1 MKRLH
6 LAFAFIP
13 LCLMA
18 MTPSQPLQWY
28 KGNTHTHTINS
39 DGDSTPD
46 EVVRWYRERDYHFLV
61 LSDHNFLTEVEGL
74 NSLFAAR
81 EQFLIING
89 EEVTDNFGESRI
101 HVNGLN
107 LREVVPPQ
115 GGSNAVDTLQRNVD
129 AIRSVGGVPH
139 INHPNFRWS
148 LTADQMRQVRNNK
161 LFEIYNGSPSVNNHG
176 GGGSPGLEA
185 MWDNILS
192 SGKLIYGIAVD
203 DAHHFKGEFSPD
215 RLNPGRGWVV
225 VRAPR
230 LSAAAIMEGLEA
242 GRFYASTGVS
252 LSDLQ
257 VDDQGIEIAIQQEP
271 TFKYTTHF
279 IGDGGRLLSKAHG
292 LKARYRFQGGERYV
306 RARVV
311 DSMGYHGLDSAGI
324 GGLIARK
331 TNRAHPGWS
340 RPASRRRQAAYRGS
354 LPEAGRPADHRR
366 RPRSRSGRLAV
377 AKQV

>member
-203 DAHHFKGEFSPD
+203 DAHHFKGNS
-215 RLNPGRGWVV
+215 
-225 VRAPR
+225 APT
-230 LSAAAIMEGLEA
+230 A
-242 GRFYASTGVS
+242 
-252 LSDLQ
+252 
-257 VDDQGIEIAIQQEP
+257 
-271 TFKYTTHF
+271 
-279 IGDGGRLLSKAHG
+279 
-292 LKARYRFQGGERYV
+292 
-306 RARVV
+306 
-311 DSMGYHGLDSAGI
+311 
-324 GGLIARK
+324 
-331 TNRAHPGWS
+331 
-340 RPASRRRQAAYRGS
+340 
-354 LPEAGRPADHRR
+354 
-366 RPRSRSGRLAV
+366 
-377 AKQV
+377 

>member
-129 AIRSVGGVPH
+129 AIRNVGGVPH

-311 DSMGYHGLDSAGI
+311 DSMGTMAWTQPVLVD
-324 GGLIARK
+324 
-331 TNRAHPGWS
+331 
-340 RPASRRRQAAYRGS
+340 
-354 LPEAGRPADHRR
+354 
-366 RPRSRSGRLAV
+366 
-377 AKQV
+377 

>member
-1 MKRLH
+1 MFRLAFRPGAGTILTQPGPMKRIH

-13 LCLMA
+13 LCLLA
-18 MTPSQPLQWY
+18 MRPSEPMQWY

-46 EVVRWYRERDYHFLV
+46 EVVRWYKEHHYHFLV
-61 LSDHNFLTEVEGL
+61 LTDHNFLTEVGGL
-74 NSLFAAR
+74 NSIFAAR
-81 EQFLIING
+81 EKFLVING
-89 EEVTDNFGESRI
+89 EEVTDSFEGSPI
-101 HVNGLN
+101 HINGLD

-115 GGSNAVDTLQRNVD
+115 GGSNPVETVQRNVD
-129 AIRSVGGVPH
+129 AIRGMGGVPH
-139 INHPNFRWS
+139 INHPNFFWA

-161 LFEIYNGSPSVNNHG
+161 LIEIYNGAPSVHNHG

-185 MWDNILS
+185 MWDEILS

-203 DAHHFKGEFSPD
+203 DAHHFKGEFAPD

-230 LSAAAIMEGLEA
+230 LSTAAIMEGLEA

-252 LSDLQ
+252 LSDLRM
-257 VDDQGIEIAIQQEP
+257 DGQGIEIDIQEQP

-311 DSMGYHGLDSAGI
+311 DSMGY
-324 GGLIARK
+324 
-331 TNRAHPGWS
+331 
-340 RPASRRRQAAYRGS
+340 
-354 LPEAGRPADHRR
+354 
-366 RPRSRSGRLAV
+366 V
-377 AKQV
+377 AWTQPVFVDQDR

>member
-74 NSLFAAR
+74 NSLFAAQ

-257 VDDQGIEIAIQQEP
+257 VDDQGIEIAIQQKP

-311 DSMGYHGLDSAGI
+311 DSMGTMAWTQPVLVD
-324 GGLIARK
+324 
-331 TNRAHPGWS
+331 
-340 RPASRRRQAAYRGS
+340 Q
-354 LPEAGRPADHRR
+354 
-366 RPRSRSGRLAV
+366 
-377 AKQV
+377 

>member
-18 MTPSQPLQWY
+18 MTPSPPLQWY

-39 DGDSTPD
+39 DGDSSPD
-46 EVVRWYRERDYHFLV
+46 EVVRWYKEHGFHFLV

-74 NSLFAAR
+74 NSIFAAR
-81 EQFLIING
+81 EKFLVING
-89 EEVTDNFGESRI
+89 EEVTDSFEGSPI
-101 HVNGLN
+101 HINGLN

-115 GGSNAVDTLQRNVD
+115 GGSDPVETLQRNVD
-129 AIRSVGGVPH
+129 AIRGVGGVPH
-139 INHPNFRWS
+139 INHPNFRWA

-161 LFEIYNGSPSVNNHG
+161 LLEIYNGSPSVNNHG

-185 MWDNILS
+185 MWDEILS

-225 VRAPR
+225 VQAPR

-257 VDDQGIEIAIQQEP
+257 VDDQGIEIAIQEKP

-311 DSMGYHGLDSAGI
+311 DSMGYTAWTQPVFVDQDS
-324 GGLIARK
+324 
-331 TNRAHPGWS
+331 
-340 RPASRRRQAAYRGS
+340 
-354 LPEAGRPADHRR
+354 
-366 RPRSRSGRLAV
+366 
-377 AKQV
+377 

>member
-311 DSMGYHGLDSAGI
+311 DSMGYMAWTQPVLVD
-324 GGLIARK
+324 
-331 TNRAHPGWS
+331 
-340 RPASRRRQAAYRGS
+340 
-354 LPEAGRPADHRR
+354 
-366 RPRSRSGRLAV
+366 
-377 AKQV
+377 

>member
-1 MKRLH
+1 MKRIH

-13 LCLMA
+13 LCLLA
-18 MTPSQPLQWY
+18 MRPSEPLQWY

-74 NSLFAAR
+74 NSIFAAR
-81 EQFLIING
+81 EQFLVING
-89 EEVTDNFGESRI
+89 EEVTDKFGESQVHI
-101 HVNGLN
+101 NGLN

-115 GGSNAVDTLQRNVD
+115 GGSDVVDTLQRNVD
-129 AIRSVGGVPH
+129 AIRGAGGVPH

-148 LTADQMRQVRNNK
+148 LTSDQMRQVRNNK
-161 LFEIYNGSPSVNNHG
+161 LVEIYNGSPSVNNHG
-176 GGGSPGLEA
+176 GGGSAGLEA
-185 MWDNILS
+185 MWDEILS
-192 SGKLIYGIAVD
+192 SGRLIYGIAVD

-257 VDDQGIEIAIQQEP
+257 VDDQGIEVAIQQEP

-311 DSMGYHGLDSAGI
+311 DSMGYTAW
-324 GGLIARK
+324 
-331 TNRAHPGWS
+331 TQPVWVE
-340 RPASRRRQAAYRGS
+340 QA
-354 LPEAGRPADHRR
+354 E
-366 RPRSRSGRLAV
+366 
-377 AKQV
+377 

>member
-1 MKRLH
+1 M
-6 LAFAFIP
+6 
-13 LCLMA
+13 
-18 MTPSQPLQWY
+18 
-28 KGNTHTHTINS
+28 
-39 DGDSTPD
+39 
-46 EVVRWYRERDYHFLV
+46 RWYRERHYHFLV

-74 NSLFAAR
+74 NSVFAAR
-81 EQFLIING
+81 EKFLVING

-101 HVNGLN
+101 HINGLN

-129 AIRSVGGVPH
+129 AIRGVGGVPH

-185 MWDNILS
+185 MWDKILS

-225 VRAPR
+225 VQAPR

-252 LSDLQ
+252 LSDLRI
-257 VDDQGIEIAIQQEP
+257 DDQGIEIAIQQEP

-311 DSMGYHGLDSAGI
+311 DSMGTMAWTQPVWVGQD
-324 GGLIARK
+324 R
-331 TNRAHPGWS
+331 
-340 RPASRRRQAAYRGS
+340 
-354 LPEAGRPADHRR
+354 
-366 RPRSRSGRLAV
+366 
-377 AKQV
+377 

>member
-1 MKRLH
+1 MKRIH

-46 EVVRWYRERDYHFLV
+46 EVVRWYRERHYHFLV

-74 NSLFAAR
+74 NSVFAAR
-81 EQFLIING
+81 EKFLVING
-89 EEVTDNFGESRI
+89 EEVTDNFGESQV

-129 AIRSVGGVPH
+129 AIRGVGGVPH
-139 INHPNFRWS
+139 INHPNFLWS
-148 LTADQMRQVRNNK
+148 LTTDQMRQVRNNK

-185 MWDNILS
+185 MWDKILS

-225 VRAPR
+225 VQAPR

-252 LSDLQ
+252 LSDLRI
-257 VDDQGIEIAIQQEP
+257 DDQGIEIAIQQEP

-311 DSMGYHGLDSAGI
+311 DSMGTMAWTQPVWVGQD
-324 GGLIARK
+324 R
-331 TNRAHPGWS
+331 
-340 RPASRRRQAAYRGS
+340 
-354 LPEAGRPADHRR
+354 
-366 RPRSRSGRLAV
+366 
-377 AKQV
+377 

>member
-74 NSLFAAR
+74 NSLFAAQ

-215 RLNPGRGWVV
+215 RLNPGAAGWWSGLPGSRQRPSW
-225 VRAPR
+225 RAWRP
-230 LSAAAIMEGLEA
+230 A
-242 GRFYASTGVS
+242 ASTRPPAFPCRTCRS
-252 LSDLQ
+252 
-257 VDDQGIEIAIQQEP
+257 
-271 TFKYTTHF
+271 TT
-279 IGDGGRLLSKAHG
+279 
-292 LKARYRFQGGERYV
+292 
-306 RARVV
+306 
-311 DSMGYHGLDSAGI
+311 
-324 GGLIARK
+324 
-331 TNRAHPGWS
+331 
-340 RPASRRRQAAYRGS
+340 RGS
-354 LPEAGRPADHRR
+354 RSPSSRNRPSST
-366 RPRSRSGRLAV
+366 RPILSVTAV
-377 AKQV
+377 ACSARLTG

>member
-271 TFKYTTHF
+271 TFKYTTYF

-311 DSMGYHGLDSAGI
+311 DSMGTMAWTQPVLVD
-324 GGLIARK
+324 
-331 TNRAHPGWS
+331 
-340 RPASRRRQAAYRGS
+340 
-354 LPEAGRPADHRR
+354 
-366 RPRSRSGRLAV
+366 
-377 AKQV
+377 

>member
-252 LSDLQ
+252 LSDLK
-257 VDDQGIEIAIQQEP
+257 VDDQGIKISIQEEP

-311 DSMGYHGLDSAGI
+311 DSMGYVAWTQPVFVDQ
-324 GGLIARK
+324 AR
-331 TNRAHPGWS
+331 
-340 RPASRRRQAAYRGS
+340 
-354 LPEAGRPADHRR
+354 
-366 RPRSRSGRLAV
+366 
-377 AKQV
+377 

>member
-311 DSMGYHGLDSAGI
+311 DSMGTMAWTQPVWVD
-324 GGLIARK
+324 
-331 TNRAHPGWS
+331 
-340 RPASRRRQAAYRGS
+340 Q
-354 LPEAGRPADHRR
+354 
-366 RPRSRSGRLAV
+366 
-377 AKQV
+377 

>member
-311 DSMGYHGLDSAGI
+311 DSMGTMAWTQPVLVD
-324 GGLIARK
+324 
-331 TNRAHPGWS
+331 
-340 RPASRRRQAAYRGS
+340 
-354 LPEAGRPADHRR
+354 
-366 RPRSRSGRLAV
+366 
-377 AKQV
+377 

>member
-1 MKRLH
+1 M
-6 LAFAFIP
+6 
-13 LCLMA
+13 
-18 MTPSQPLQWY
+18 
-28 KGNTHTHTINS
+28 
-39 DGDSTPD
+39 
-46 EVVRWYRERDYHFLV
+46 
-61 LSDHNFLTEVEGL
+61 
-74 NSLFAAR
+74 
-81 EQFLIING
+81 
-89 EEVTDNFGESRI
+89 
-101 HVNGLN
+101 
-107 LREVVPPQ
+107 
-115 GGSNAVDTLQRNVD
+115 DTLQRNVD
-129 AIRSVGGVPH
+129 AIRGVGGVPH
-139 INHPNFRWS
+139 INHPNFLWS

-185 MWDNILS
+185 MWDKILS

-225 VRAPR
+225 VQAPR

-252 LSDLQ
+252 LSDLRI
-257 VDDQGIEIAIQQEP
+257 DDQGIEIAIQQEP

-311 DSMGYHGLDSAGI
+311 DSMGTMAWTQPVWVGQD
-324 GGLIARK
+324 R
-331 TNRAHPGWS
+331 
-340 RPASRRRQAAYRGS
+340 
-354 LPEAGRPADHRR
+354 
-366 RPRSRSGRLAV
+366 
-377 AKQV
+377 

>member
-1 MKRLH
+1 MFRLAFRPSAGTVLTQPGPMKRIH

-13 LCLMA
+13 LCLLA
-18 MTPSQPLQWY
+18 MRPSEPMQWY

-46 EVVRWYRERDYHFLV
+46 EVVRWYKEHHYHFLV
-61 LSDHNFLTEVEGL
+61 LTDHNFLTEVEGL
-74 NSLFAAR
+74 NSIFAAR
-81 EQFLIING
+81 EKFLVING
-89 EEVTDNFGESRI
+89 EEVTDSFEGSPI
-101 HVNGLN
+101 HINGLD

-115 GGSNAVDTLQRNVD
+115 GGSDPVETVQRNVD
-129 AIRSVGGVPH
+129 AIRGMGGVPH
-139 INHPNFRWS
+139 INHPNFFWA

-161 LFEIYNGSPSVNNHG
+161 LIEIYNGAPAVHNHG

-185 MWDNILS
+185 MWDEILS

-203 DAHHFKGEFSPD
+203 DAHHFKGEFAPD

-230 LSAAAIMEGLEA
+230 LSTAAIMEGLEA

-252 LSDLQ
+252 LSDLRT
-257 VDDQGIEIAIQQEP
+257 DDQGIEIDIQEKP

-311 DSMGYHGLDSAGI
+311 DSMGYTAWTQPVFVD
-324 GGLIARK
+324 
-331 TNRAHPGWS
+331 
-340 RPASRRRQAAYRGS
+340 
-354 LPEAGRPADHRR
+354 
-366 RPRSRSGRLAV
+366 
-377 AKQV
+377 QVR

>member
-74 NSLFAAR
+74 NSLFAAQ

-271 TFKYTTHF
+271 TFKYTTYF

-311 DSMGYHGLDSAGI
+311 DSMGTMAWTQPVLVD
-324 GGLIARK
+324 
-331 TNRAHPGWS
+331 
-340 RPASRRRQAAYRGS
+340 
-354 LPEAGRPADHRR
+354 
-366 RPRSRSGRLAV
+366 
-377 AKQV
+377 

>member
-311 DSMGYHGLDSAGI
+311 DSMGTMAWTQPVLVD
-324 GGLIARK
+324 
-331 TNRAHPGWS
+331 
-340 RPASRRRQAAYRGS
+340 Q
-354 LPEAGRPADHRR
+354 
-366 RPRSRSGRLAV
+366 
-377 AKQV
+377 